1 MNKILLTLILVCTL
15 VQSYGQENNTTGV
28 VVASQFGV
36 TRPLR
41 EIFAENPVDENKV
54 YTEKESKDRQ
64 HREAAKFPL
73 TVANGAEYSWSRLT
87 LHPNSRS
94 QHLYLLLFNLH
105 RV

>member
-1 MNKILLTLILVCTL
+1 MKKILLSILSLCNI

-28 VVASQFGV
+28 IVASQFGV

-54 YTEKESKDRQ
+54 YQEKESKDRL

-73 TVANGAEYSWSRLT
+73 SA
-87 LHPNSRS
+87 
-94 QHLYLLLFNLH
+94 
-105 RV
+105 